1 MALSSEQPGDN
12 AGSHEREKEFFIH
25 NLLVRINVTIEMIGE
40 ERRLRREGPDGA
52 HCLLWR
58 VETPLPSRYFRICT
72 RAGCPPPV
80 GKAAPCRS
88 GRE

>member
-52 HCLLWR
+52 HCLLGR
-58 VETPLPSRYFRICT
+58 VVPNPRERGGERESVCVRETE
-72 RAGCPPPV
+72 
-80 GKAAPCRS
+80 
-88 GRE
+88 RESVCVCA